1 MSFTYPK
8 YVNIIKH
15 DTSLLGFNHQY
26 MNYIVGFQK
35 RKHAKLVYKDINQSS
50 IKDIR
55 LVRSEPV
62 NVGKEVSYNLV
73 NKEEMDIT
81 IDMMATLIIPK
92 AGFKDVNDL
101 KLEIIE
107 IEFEEFLMYPF
118 THHIGVT
125 YLEKIVENNQ
135 EQFIFS
141 SQVVD
146 PCDDLDFFR
155 RNLSINET

>member
-1 MSFTYPK
+1 
-8 YVNIIKH
+8 
-15 DTSLLGFNHQY
+15 

-35 RKHAKLVYKDINQSS
+35 RKHAKLVYKTINKSS
-50 IKDIR
+50 IKDIK
-55 LVRSEPV
+55 LMRSEPV

-81 IDMMATLIIPK
+81 IDMTATLIIPK
-92 AGFKDVNDL
+92 ANVLDVLNDL

-125 YLEKIVENNQ
+125 YLEKIIENNK
-135 EQFIFS
+135 EQFIFT

-146 PCDDLDFFR
+146 PCDDVDVFR
-155 RNLSINET
+155 RTLSVSET